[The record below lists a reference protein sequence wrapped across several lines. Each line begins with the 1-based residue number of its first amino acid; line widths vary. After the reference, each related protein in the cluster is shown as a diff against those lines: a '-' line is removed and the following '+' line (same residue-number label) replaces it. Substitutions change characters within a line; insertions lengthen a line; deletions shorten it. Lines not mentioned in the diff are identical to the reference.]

1 MERECE
7 QGCERSKKKTKY
19 VVQLKKIHMVHACTE
34 SRMKEEKKPSC
45 INWWSAC
52 TGEQMKKS
60 KRRERQKKYLSANTY
75 VYCIRYEL
83 VVTFVKIHT
92 NDI

>member
-1 MERECE
+1 MEKSVSRNSYGLEQNVMYKLLQCVCIYDIWECK
-7 QGCERSKKKTKY
+7 SMSMNK
-19 VVQLKKIHMVHACTE
+19 
-34 SRMKEEKKPSC
+34 SR
-45 INWWSAC
+45 
-52 TGEQMKKS
+52 
-60 KRRERQKKYLSANTY
+60 KYLSANTY